1 MAEEQ
6 NGFHKNESDDDAVP
20 ITPPPAEEPT
30 APSDKGDAAMGL
42 IFDAVVQYLEDDDWK
57 FNIIKE
63 DAALMLSFRGK
74 AGSWQC
80 LASVEEEKSWLSFYS
95 ILPSNVPEDKRD
107 PVGEFLTR
115 ANYGLVIGNFEMD
128 YTDGE
133 VRYKTSVDIE
143 GGELTTKMIE
153 NLIHANLMTMDRY
166 FPGIMSVL
174 YADAEPAEA
183 VQKIEEDSS
192 FGRSEFD
199 DDLDEFDP
207 LGDEDEDEERS

>member
-6 NGFHKNESDDDAVP
+6 NGFHKNESDEAAP
-20 ITPPPAEEPT
+20 ALPPPVEGLP
-30 APSDKGDAAMGL
+30 APPDKGDPVMGL

-95 ILPSNVPEDKRD
+95 ILPSNVPEDKRE

-128 YTDGE
+128 YNDGE

-183 VQKIEEDSS
+183 VQKIEEDSN
-192 FGRSEFD
+192 FGHSEYD

-207 LGDEDEDEERS
+207 LGDEDDEDDERK